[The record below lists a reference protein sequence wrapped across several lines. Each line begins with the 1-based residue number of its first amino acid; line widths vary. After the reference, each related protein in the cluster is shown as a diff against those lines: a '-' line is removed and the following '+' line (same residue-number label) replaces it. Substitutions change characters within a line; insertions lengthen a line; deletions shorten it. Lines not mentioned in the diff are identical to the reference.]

1 MSSKRAAG
9 SDDNPEAEPP
19 SKKKPFLLSQT
30 INLGPISTEVYLYFS
45 LYSISNTLSESR
57 FYDLRMLLS

>member
-9 SDDNPEAEPP
+9 TDGPSGAEPP

-30 INLGPISTEVYLYFS
+30 INLGPISTEVYLFK
-45 LYSISNTLSESR
+45 
-57 FYDLRMLLS
+57 